1 MEQPVETVIK
11 FLRLNSGEDIIC
23 EIQKVSDE
31 TFQIH
36 NPLKVVYALNEN
48 TGMVSVSLIQWVFPK
63 ISEVEQFELDKHNI
77 VISSLASIDMT
88 QYYYKSLDK
97 IKKTSNV
104 SKQYRNLSRDD
115 DYEEDEFEDI
125 DDEALDYVK
134 EMMEEVIKKNKRLH

>member
-1 MEQPVETVIK
+1 MEQPLETTIK
-11 FLRLNSGEDIIC
+11 FLRLNSGEDIVC
-23 EIQKVSDE
+23 EVQQVSDV
-31 TFQIH
+31 TLQIH

-63 ISEVEQFELDKHNI
+63 ISEIEQFELDKHNI
-77 VISSLASIDMT
+77 VISSVASIDMT
-88 QYYYKSLDK
+88 HYYYKSLDK
-97 IKKTSNV
+97 IKKTTSV
-104 SKQYRNLSRDD
+104 SKQYKSLVRD